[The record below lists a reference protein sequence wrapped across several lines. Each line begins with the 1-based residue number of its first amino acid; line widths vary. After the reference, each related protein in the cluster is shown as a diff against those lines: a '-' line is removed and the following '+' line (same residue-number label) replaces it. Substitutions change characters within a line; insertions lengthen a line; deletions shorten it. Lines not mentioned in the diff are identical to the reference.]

1 MKLLK
6 LPIAAAVLCLLN
18 SATAATFSINPNE
31 RFQTIEGWGTCMIYW
46 STGSTPYYNEAWRQA
61 YRDLGCNILRVDMA
75 REVLIHSSGNH
86 ATPVPL
92 EDNLDANVAKMD
104 FKIQYASVYGDMA
117 KWLAVNALEPERI
130 KIVGSFWSPP
140 HWMKGPTGFSTYHV
154 SNTGVSKPTP
164 WLANGTSGDSIGG
177 RLLQTPEN
185 LEQFGRFVAAWLAGW
200 EKEYGIPMYAI
211 SLQNES
217 TFENPFDSC
226 TYLLDQNGQEDWTQ
240 YANALYAVR
249 EAFRRYG
256 VSAKIKGPHVA
267 SPGPNNTNPH
277 TLRRQMGM
285 IDGVKKHSDPTL
297 INFLSYYGSNGYM
310 DRGEGGARA
319 WAGYWLGASTVGGNW
334 GWLQSSVNSVVY
346 GLKNDG
352 KPTWAS
358 ETGDSG
364 TTWPGAMNTAIKMQE
379 ALAYGNVAAYIYWQF
394 SDTSN
399 TENESNLL
407 GKNNINNP
415 HNSKKYCAYKHFSR
429 YVRPGAIRIGGSFES
444 GYPATGGSNG
454 YDTLNSVNASAYYHP
469 DDKQLTVVLINMKTT
484 EESVTINIPSGLTVH
499 TLNAYRTKSNEGFA
513 SISPVSFPNGTATLS
528 LPGQSIVTLTGPAS
542 TELDAG
548 DTDADGIP
556 DILETYFGMN
566 PDIPD
571 SEKWHSSVSRS
582 GQTWHFDYAVAADFE
597 GTLPVLQ
604 WSNDLIGW
612 QTSGLSQPTLSGETP
627 DGRKLLR
634 SSLTNN
640 EAENVFFRFMLE

>member
-1 MKLLK
+1 MRLLK
-6 LPIAAAVLCLLN
+6 LPVTVAALGLLN
-18 SATAATFSINPNE
+18 SATAATFSINPDE

-46 STGSTPYYNEAWRQA
+46 SIGSTPYYNETWRQT

-92 EDNLDANVAKMD
+92 EDNLDTNVAKMN
-104 FKIQYASVYGDMA
+104 FKIDLASVYGDMA
-117 KWLAVNALEPERI
+117 KWLTVNALEPERV

-154 SNTGVSKPTP
+154 NNPSVSKPTP

-177 RLLQTPEN
+177 RLLQTPDN
-185 LEQFGRFVAAWLAGW
+185 LEQFGRFVAAWLEGW
-200 EKEYGIPMYAI
+200 EREYGMPMYAI
-211 SLQNES
+211 SIQNES

-226 TYLLDQNGQEDWTQ
+226 TYQKNANGADDWSQ

-249 EAFRRYG
+249 TAFNRFG

-267 SPGPNNTNPH
+267 NVGPTNTNPYA
-277 TLRRQMGM
+277 LNWQMKM
-285 IDGVKKHSDPTL
+285 IDGVKQHSDPTL
-297 INFLSYYGSNGYM
+297 INFLTYYGSNGYM
-310 DRGEGGARA
+310 EAGEGGARA

-334 GWLQSSVNSVVY
+334 GWLGNAANSVVY

-364 TTWPGAMNTAIKMQE
+364 VTWPGAMNTAIKMQE
-379 ALAYGNVAAYIYWQF
+379 ALAYGNVAAYLYWQF
-394 SDTSN
+394 SDTSG

-415 HNSKKYCAYKHFSR
+415 HNSKKYCAFKHFSR
-429 YVRPGAIRIGGSFES
+429 YVRPGAIRIGGSFEN

-454 YDTLNSVNASAYYHP
+454 YDTLNSINGSVYYHP
-469 DDKQLTVVLINMKTT
+469 GDQQLTVVLINMKST
-484 EESVTINIPSGLTVH
+484 EESVTLSLPASIGLQS
-499 TLNAYRTKSNEGFA
+499 LNAYRTKSNEGFA
-513 SISPVSFPNGTATLS
+513 SITPVSFSNGTATLS
-528 LPGQSIVTLTGPAS
+528 LPGKSIVTLTGAANINL
-542 TELDAG
+542 EGG
-548 DTDADGIP
+548 DSDGDGIP
-556 DILETYFGMN
+556 DSLEAYFGMN
-566 PDIPD
+566 PSVAD
-571 SEKWHSSVSRS
+571 SEKWHSSMSRT
-582 GQTWHFDYAVAADFE
+582 GQFWHFDYAVAPNFVGSA
-597 GTLPVLQ
+597 PILQ

-612 QTSGLSQPTLSGETP
+612 QTTGLSIPSEQGETP
-627 DGRKLLR
+627 DGRTLMR
-634 SSLTNN
+634 STLSSEEDT
-640 EAENVFFRFMLE
+640 NVFFRFVAE